1 MDFGIALP
9 TAADSWKVTKEAEE
23 LGFTH
28 AWFYDTQMLS
38 ADCFVAMGAAAVNTK
53 RIRLGTGVLV
63 PSNRI
68 APVAANAFASLN
80 QLAPG
85 RIDFGVGTGFTAR
98 RAMGFGA
105 IKVKDME
112 TYIHQVYALL
122 RRETVDFEME
132 GQIKKIR
139 FLNPELP
146 LFNTKDPIPLHLS
159 AFGPRTQALTAKL
172 KAGWIDFV
180 GKVENGVKEVKAMQA
195 TWTKAGHALGDLQ
208 ATAFALGC
216 VLEDGEP
223 ADSPRA
229 MAQAG
234 PRAAVMLHRAA
245 DEALA
250 GLKPGVAMLSTP
262 EIEAYIELA
271 RSFEPKDA
279 PYLENHRGH
288 LMFVKPEEKKFV
300 TAELIANTSFTASEA
315 EIKARI
321 AALRDAGGPEDYIS
335 PNGWI
340 TVSPKRVRL
349 SSRFGRNGP
358 TGSTSRVM
366 PCFSRSSIAALGST
380 VELGS
385 RSGQP
390 PIISMA
396 PGSRPAS
403 AAARRATSSSGSVST
418 VAPIDGKK
426 PSPSRPARLAAATE

>member
-9 TAADSWKVTKEAEE
+9 TAADSWKLAQRAEE

-38 ADCFVAMGAAAVNTK
+38 ADCFVAMGAAAVNTR

-68 APVAANAFASLN
+68 APVTANALATLN

-112 TYIHQVYALL
+112 TYIAQIYGLL

-132 GQIKKIR
+132 GQTRKIR

-146 LFNTKDPIPLHLS
+146 LFNTRDPIALHLS
-159 AFGPRTQALTAKL
+159 AFGPRTRALTARL

-180 GKVENGVKEVKAMQA
+180 GKVENGVKEVEAMRED
-195 TWTKAGHALGDLQ
+195 WRKAGHAMGDLQ

-216 VLEDGEP
+216 VLQDGEP
-223 ADSPRA
+223 ADSERA

-250 GLKPGVAMLSTP
+250 GLAPGVTMLSKTTP
-262 EIEAYIELA
+262 ELQAYIDLA
-271 RSFEPKDA
+271 RGFEPKDA
-279 PYLENHRGH
+279 PYLQNHRGH
-288 LMFVKPEEKKFV
+288 LMFVKPEEKRFV
-300 TAELIANTSFTASEA
+300 TAELIRSTSFTASEA
-315 EIKARI
+315 EIKQRIDALRSAGYTQFTIQLVPGQEQALADWARI
-321 AALRDAGGPEDYIS
+321 RKAFA
-335 PNGWI
+335 
-340 TVSPKRVRL
+340 
-349 SSRFGRNGP
+349 
-358 TGSTSRVM
+358 
-366 PCFSRSSIAALGST
+366 
-380 VELGS
+380 
-385 RSGQP
+385 
-390 PIISMA
+390 
-396 PGSRPAS
+396 
-403 AAARRATSSSGSVST
+403 
-418 VAPIDGKK
+418 
-426 PSPSRPARLAAATE
+426 

>member
-9 TAADSWKVTKEAEE
+9 TAADNYKVVQRAEE
-23 LGFTH
+23 LGFSH

-53 RIRLGTGVLV
+53 KIRLGTGVLV

-68 APVAANAFASLN
+68 APVTANALATLN

-112 TYIHQVYALL
+112 IYVHQVYGLL

-132 GQIKKIR
+132 GQRKKIR

-146 LFNTKDPIPLHLS
+146 LFNTRDPIALHFS
-159 AFGPRTQALTAKL
+159 AFGPRTRALTAKF

-180 GKVENGVKEVKAMQA
+180 GKVENGVKEVQAMQA
-195 TWTKAGHALGDLQ
+195 AWREAGNALSELYT
-208 ATAFALGC
+208 TAFALGC
-216 VLEDGEP
+216 VLQDGEP
-223 ADSPRA
+223 ADSERA

-245 DEALA
+245 DEALV

-262 EIEAYIELA
+262 EIDGYVALA
-271 RSFEPKDA
+271 RGFKPEEA
-279 PYLENHRGH
+279 RYLENHRGH

-300 TAELIANTSFTASEA
+300 SAKMIAETSFTAPEA
-315 EIKARI
+315 EIKTRIEALKAAGYSQFTIQLVPGHEKAIEDWGRI
-321 AALRDAGGPEDYIS
+321 AKAFA
-335 PNGWI
+335 
-340 TVSPKRVRL
+340 
-349 SSRFGRNGP
+349 
-358 TGSTSRVM
+358 
-366 PCFSRSSIAALGST
+366 
-380 VELGS
+380 
-385 RSGQP
+385 
-390 PIISMA
+390 
-396 PGSRPAS
+396 
-403 AAARRATSSSGSVST
+403 
-418 VAPIDGKK
+418 
-426 PSPSRPARLAAATE
+426 